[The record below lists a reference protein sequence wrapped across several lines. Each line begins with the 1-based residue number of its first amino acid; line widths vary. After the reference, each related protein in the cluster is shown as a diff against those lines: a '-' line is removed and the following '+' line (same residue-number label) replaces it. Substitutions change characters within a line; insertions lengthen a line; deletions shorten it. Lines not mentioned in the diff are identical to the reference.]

1 MDASPDNVAPK
12 PARARRGRPW
22 SSIVAIATAGLVALG
37 TFLAWITYDD
47 YQDTLAQEFRFL
59 EGHAHSGDV
68 QLAGA
73 LRSIDLLLQSVI
85 DDQLMSPP
93 LSAEVIQRAQ
103 LGLLQ
108 QFPEVHFLLVTD
120 SHGQVLTAESVD
132 DPTDI
137 GAVRHFNASQRDYFV
152 AHRDAKPDGRD
163 HYEISRPFKTITGK
177 HTIAISRAIRDG
189 DGHFMG
195 VAAVSISPKY
205 FETVLRQIM
214 PDDPSSAAILVN
226 RFGDVIFG
234 VRGTETYA
242 GQNILGAAPFQAFL
256 KSNQRLTRH
265 IGLSALDTS
274 NRIYAMTRIDEVP
287 LGLSVSTQLD
297 HVTARW
303 RSNLVLRL
311 LGFVLMAAVT
321 LLLAMEV
328 ERRLHERRR
337 SEARLRESEA
347 RYRLLAE
354 NSHDVIWT
362 IDIQSGRFTYV
373 SPSVQRLRGYTVAEI
388 MAQPIEESLTPDSAL
403 RVREAMRETLGR
415 IAAGDRNNL
424 TTVSEVDQPHRD
436 GHVVHTEVVTTYLLD
451 DAGRPVSILG
461 VTRDVTERKKAERA
475 LEKLAQI
482 DELTGLAN
490 RRHFM
495 LMAEQELSRMVRYGG
510 VLSVLMMD
518 IDHFKQ
524 VNDTYGHHTGDLVLR
539 ELGRLCRD
547 TLRDV
552 DFVGRIG
559 GEEFAVMLPQTNGT
573 RALEVAERLRQAIE
587 RAEVPLERGLPLHF
601 TLSIGVTTMCDGN
614 ANIDSLLDQADKAL
628 YRAKRGGRNRV
639 CVYGENE
646 DD

>member
-1 MDASPDNVAPK
+1 MDASPDSIAPK
-12 PARARRGRPW
+12 SAIVRRGGA
-22 SSIVAIATAGLVALG
+22 SLSIVAIATAGLLVLG
-37 TFLAWITYDD
+37 GFLAWSSYDD
-47 YQDTLAQEFRFL
+47 YQDTLAQEFRYL
-59 EGHAHSGDV
+59 EGHARSGDT

-73 LRSIDLLLQSVI
+73 MRSIDLLLQSVI
-85 DDQLMSPP
+85 DDQLASPP
-93 LSAEVIQRAQ
+93 LSPDAIQRAQ
-103 LGLLQ
+103 LGLLR

-120 SHGQVLTAESVD
+120 SQGHVLTAESVD
-132 DPTDI
+132 DPADI
-137 GAVRHFNASQRDYFV
+137 AAVRHFNASQRDYFIE
-152 AHRDAKPDGRD
+152 HRDAKPNAGDT
-163 HYEISRPFKTITGK
+163 YQISRPFKTITGK

-189 DGHFMG
+189 EGHFRG

-205 FETVLRQIM
+205 FEAVLRQIQ
-214 PDDPSSAAILVN
+214 PEDASGAAILVN

-234 VRGTETYA
+234 VRGAETYS
-242 GQNILGAAPFQAFL
+242 GQNIVGTAPFQAFL
-256 KSNQRLTRH
+256 TSDRRLTRH
-265 IGLSALDTS
+265 IGPAPLDKS
-274 NRIYAMTRIDEVP
+274 NRIYAMTAIGRTA
-287 LGLSVSTQLD
+287 LGLSISTQVD

-303 RSNLVLRL
+303 RSSVALRL

-321 LLLAMEV
+321 LLLAMEA

-362 IDIQSGRFTYV
+362 IDLQSGRFTYV
-373 SPSVQRLRGYTVAEI
+373 SPSVQRLLGYTVAEVL
-388 MAQPIEESLTPDSAL
+388 AQPIEESLTPESAL
-403 RVREAMRETLGR
+403 RMREAMQDKLARF
-415 IAAGDRNNL
+415 AAGERGNL
-424 TTVSEVDQPHRD
+424 TTVSEVEQRRRD

-451 DAGRPVSILG
+451 DAGKPVSILG
-461 VTRDVTERKKAERA
+461 VSRDVTERKKAERE
-475 LEKLAQI
+475 LDKLAQI

-495 LMAEQELSRMVRYGG
+495 LLAEQELSRMVRYGG

-539 ELGRLCRD
+539 ELGRLCRE

-552 DFVGRIG
+552 DSVGRIG

-573 RALEVAERLRQAIE
+573 RALEVAERLRQVIE

-601 TLSIGVTTMCDGN
+601 TLSIGVTTMSDVN

-639 CVYGENE
+639 CVHGENGE
-646 DD
+646 E

>member
-1 MDASPDNVAPK
+1 MDASPDSIAPK
-12 PARARRGRPW
+12 PASARRRGPW
-22 SSIVAIATAGLVALG
+22 SSIVAIAAAGLLSLG

-47 YQDTLAQEFRFL
+47 YQDALAQEFRLL
-59 EGHAHSGDV
+59 EGHARSGDV

-85 DDQLMSPP
+85 DDQLASPP
-93 LSAEVIQRAQ
+93 LSAEAIQRAQ
-103 LGLLQ
+103 LGLLR

-120 SHGQVLTAESVD
+120 SQGQVQTAESID
-132 DPTDI
+132 DPADI
-137 GAVRHFNASQRDYFV
+137 AAVRHFDASQRDYFI
-152 AHRDAKPDGRD
+152 AHRDAKPDAGD
-163 HYEISRPFKTITGK
+163 AYQISRPFKTITGK
-177 HTIAISRAIRDG
+177 HTVAISRAIRDG
-189 DGHFMG
+189 DGHFKG
-195 VAAVSISPKY
+195 VAAISMSPKY
-205 FETVLRQIM
+205 FESVLRQVL

-226 RFGDVIFG
+226 RSGDVIFG
-234 VRGTETYA
+234 VRGAETYS
-242 GQNILGAAPFQAFL
+242 GQNILGTTPFQVFL
-256 KSNQRLTRH
+256 TSNRRLTRH
-265 IGLSALDTS
+265 IGLAPLDKS
-274 NRIYAMTRIDEVP
+274 NRIFAVTSIGATP
-287 LGLSVSTQLD
+287 LGLSISTQVD

-311 LGFVLMAAVT
+311 LGFVMMAAVT

-388 MAQPIEESLTPDSAL
+388 LAQPIEASLTPESAL
-403 RVREAMRETLGR
+403 RVREAMQDKLSR
-415 IAAGDRNNL
+415 IAAGDLGDL
-424 TTVSEVDQPHRD
+424 TTVSEVDQPRRD
-436 GHVVHTEVVTTYLLD
+436 GTIVHTEVVTTYLLD
-451 DAGRPVSILG
+451 DSGKPVSILG
-461 VTRDVTERKKAERA
+461 VSRDITERKKAERA

-495 LMAEQELSRMVRYGG
+495 LLAEQELSRMVRYGG

-539 ELGRLCRD
+539 ELGRLCRE

-573 RALEVAERLRQAIE
+573 RALEVAERLRQVIE
-587 RAEVPLERGLPLHF
+587 RAEVPLDRGLPLHF
-601 TLSIGVTTMCDGN
+601 TLSIGVTTMSDGN

-639 CVYGENE
+639 CVYGESAE
-646 DD
+646 D

>member
-1 MDASPDNVAPK
+1 MDASPDSIAPK
-12 PARARRGRPW
+12 SAFARRRGPW
-22 SSIVAIATAGLVALG
+22 SSIVAIAAAGLVALG

-47 YQDTLAQEFRFL
+47 YQDTLTQEFRLL
-59 EGHAHSGDV
+59 EGHARSGDV

-85 DDQLMSPP
+85 DDQLASPP
-93 LSAEVIQRAQ
+93 LSPEAIQRAQ
-103 LGLLQ
+103 LGLLR

-120 SHGQVLTAESVD
+120 SQGQVLTAESID
-132 DPTDI
+132 DPADI
-137 GAVRHFNASQRDYFV
+137 AAVRHFNAAQRDYFIG
-152 AHRDAKPDGRD
+152 HRDAKPDAGD
-163 HYEISRPFKTITGK
+163 AYLISRPFKTITGK

-189 DGHFMG
+189 DGHFKG
-195 VAAVSISPKY
+195 VAAVSMSPKY
-205 FETVLRQIM
+205 FEAVLRQVL
-214 PDDPSSAAILVN
+214 PDTPSSAAILVN
-226 RFGDVIFG
+226 RSGDVIFG
-234 VRGTETYA
+234 VNGAETYA
-242 GQNILGAAPFQAFL
+242 GQSVVGAAAFQAFA
-256 KSNQRLTRH
+256 KSSQRLTRH
-265 IGLSALDTS
+265 IGMSALDRS
-274 NRIYAMTRIDEVP
+274 NRIYAMSRIGATP
-287 LGLSVSTQLD
+287 LGLSISTQVD
-297 HVTARW
+297 YVTARW

-311 LGFVLMAAVT
+311 LGFVMMAAVT

-388 MAQPIEESLTPDSAL
+388 LAQPIEASLTPESAL
-403 RVREAMRETLGR
+403 RVREAMQDKLAR
-415 IAAGDRNNL
+415 IAAGDLGDL
-424 TTVSEVDQPHRD
+424 TTVSEVDQPRRD
-436 GHVVHTEVVTTYLLD
+436 GTIVHTEVVTTYLLD
-451 DAGRPVSILG
+451 DSGKPVSILG
-461 VTRDVTERKKAERA
+461 VSRDITERKKAERA